1 MCAFVNMAG
10 KVKVIWI
17 FITALAVSALWLAY
31 MKKKLPYQEHMT
43 GFGVT
48 TGLAFNNRTAY
59 CQPGNE
65 SEGGSWSG
73 GCFIPHRVIV

>member
-1 MCAFVNMAG
+1 MAG
-10 KVKVIWI
+10 KVKMIWVLI
-17 FITALAVSALWLAY
+17 AILASSAFWIAY
-31 MKKKLPYQEHMT
+31 MKKKGCNMEGLS

-65 SEGGSWSG
+65 AEGGSWSG